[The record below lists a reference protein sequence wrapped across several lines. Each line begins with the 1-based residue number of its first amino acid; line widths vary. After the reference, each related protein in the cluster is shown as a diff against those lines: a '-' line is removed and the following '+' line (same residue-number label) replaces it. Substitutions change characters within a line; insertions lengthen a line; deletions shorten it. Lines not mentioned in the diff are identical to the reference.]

1 MGQYEEI
8 VLKLYLWTG
17 IFNKMNVEG
26 EEVEESRAKLKE
38 GFLVT
43 AKGFAL
49 SSP

>member
-26 EEVEESRAKLKE
+26 EEIEESIAKLQE

-43 AKGFAL
+43 AKGLAL
-49 SSP
+49 PSP